1 MLLAAPQ
8 LACDIDTSNISVK
21 SITNMPSEATINVIY
36 DSNASSTMDR
46 TFKGLL
52 LSMLKDLIHGRVISS
67 GYPCVTTIIKD
78 KYIDDIVFAQRLR
91 FKFDELND
99 FRLALK
105 IVSWNKISLFSAE
118 EVRLCNKLRNYGN
131 KFVHNA
137 GLPPGYVE
145 DVLMST
151 KELLNILKT
160 DINVDFKK
168 YNLMLEKIQLMV

>member
-8 LACDIDTSNISVK
+8 LVCDIDTSNISVN
-21 SITNMPSEATINVIY
+21 SVTNMTSEDTINIIY

-52 LSMLKDLIHGRVISS
+52 LQMIKDLIRGRVIS
-67 GYPCVTTIIKD
+67 VTTIIKD
-78 KYIDDIVFAQRLR
+78 EYFDDIVFAQRLR
-91 FKFDELND
+91 FKFDQLND

-118 EVRLCNKLRNYGN
+118 EVHLCNKLRNYGN

-137 GLPPGYVE
+137 GLPPGFVE
-145 DVLMST
+145 DVLIST

-160 DINVDFKK
+160 DNNVDFKK

>member
-1 MLLAAPQ
+1 MDQ
-8 LACDIDTSNISVK
+8 L
-21 SITNMPSEATINVIY
+21 
-36 DSNASSTMDR
+36 
-46 TFKGLL
+46 FKGLL
-52 LSMLKDLIHGRVISS
+52 LPMLKDLIRGRVISS
-67 GYPCVTTIIKD
+67 GYPCVTHTIIKD

-105 IVSWNKISLFSAE
+105 IVSWNKIRDEKNNISCFSAE
-118 EVRLCNKLRNYGN
+118 EVHLCNKLRYYGN
-131 KFVHNA
+131 IFVHNA

-168 YNLMLEKIQLMV
+168 YNLMLEKIQLMVYIF

>member
-1 MLLAAPQ
+1 M
-8 LACDIDTSNISVK
+8 
-21 SITNMPSEATINVIY
+21 
-36 DSNASSTMDR
+36 
-46 TFKGLL
+46 
-52 LSMLKDLIHGRVISS
+52 
-67 GYPCVTTIIKD
+67 
-78 KYIDDIVFAQRLR
+78 FAQRLR

-105 IVSWNKISLFSAE
+105 IVSWNKIRDEKNISCFSAG
-118 EVRLCNKLRNYGN
+118 EVHLCNKLRSYGN